1 LEKKLIYPNRG
12 TDVSD
17 LRVKDRVYLAALDL
31 ATESVQG
38 IDGFAIDDVLE
49 RADLDPSS
57 RRTVRRV
64 LAALQE
70 SGYLRKEKPRGHTWF
85 PGERLIAL
93 ADENTNASADA
104 SAGAGPGAGAHGYNT
119 RARPGASPDAS
130 AGVEPGAD
138 ADTDPRVS
146 TGTGADTG
154 ADPGASDSDQE
165 SDGRDEL
172 PSLDE
177 IDVAGSGDLER
188 DRRELV
194 VDVVRLIRDDGP
206 ISPAEIRDQLF
217 DDEPIGYKSKRSAW
231 KNCVYPA
238 LSALDVVETGGEG
251 SHSWFWTGD

>member
-1 LEKKLIYPNRG
+1 M
-12 TDVSD
+12 SD

-38 IDGFAIDDVLE
+38 VDGFAIDDVLV
-49 RADLDPSS
+49 RADLDSSS

-70 SGYLRKEKPRGHTWF
+70 SDYLRKEKPRGHTWY

-93 ADENTNASADA
+93 ADENTNASVGGQ
-104 SAGAGPGAGAHGYNT
+104 AGAGPGGGAHGYNT

-130 AGVEPGAD
+130 AGVDPGAD

-154 ADPGASDSDQE
+154 ADPGASDRDQE

-172 PSLDE
+172 PSRDGF
-177 IDVAGSGDLER
+177 DVPGSGDLER

-194 VDVVRLIRDDGP
+194 VDVLRLIRDDGP
-206 ISPAEIRDQLF
+206 ISPSDIQEQIYQDR
-217 DDEPIGYKSKRSAW
+217 PVGYQSARSWW
-231 KNCVYPA
+231 KNCIYPA
-238 LSALDVVETGGEG
+238 LSSIDGVETGGEG
-251 SHSWFWTGD
+251 THSWFWTGD